1 MLPDEGFLVRE
12 KPERPRKVPEM
23 KALLPMFAACL
34 AEPEIAREVHRSRVF
49 FLQEGPL
56 EGPGISRYSI
66 IEFRV
71 IRILKA

>member
-1 MLPDEGFLVRE
+1 
-12 KPERPRKVPEM
+12 M